1 MPEPTKNLC
10 AQIPVALHERI
21 REEQTA
27 SGKTLSD
34 YMTWLITTF
43 YEQKE
48 GRNMEREP
56 VRTLAIQLDA
66 ALFDRLDAYLKRY
79 KLKKKTFLTDLI
91 RQVLEQAETG
101 EAAVANVT
109 PAADEVET
117 DSEAADAS
125 TQHHPPETESEEIA
139 RTNTPSVPETAI
151 PSDRSEEENLS

>member
-10 AQIPVALHERI
+10 AQIPVVLHERI

-48 GRNMEREP
+48 GKTMEHGN

-79 KLKKKTFLTDLI
+79 KLKKKAFLTDLI
-91 RQVLEQAETG
+91 RQVLDQAEAG
-101 EAAVANVT
+101 ELEAAAEA
-109 PAADEVET
+109 PAADLLAE
-117 DSEAADAS
+117 EA
-125 TQHHPPETESEEIA
+125 
-139 RTNTPSVPETAI
+139 VPE
-151 PSDRSEEENLS
+151 